1 MAEIIL
7 EGDALDRLQG
17 IPAES
22 IDTCVTSPPYYN
34 LRDYGEPGQIGNEET
49 VEEYIGKLVA
59 VFREVHRILRP
70 AGTLWV
76 NIGDSYATSSG
87 PQPPANTRNSTGHT
101 KKAVP
106 EGYKR
111 KDMIGVPW
119 LLAFAL
125 RADGWYLRQ
134 DIIWAK
140 TNCMPESVRD
150 RCTRSHEYIFL
161 LSKQEH
167 YYFDAEAISEPVQGA
182 TTKRLLQDLA
192 GQAGSMKQQ
201 GRGSRPMKPVAPRFG
216 GEKYGASTAEE
227 TRTKSGKEYRPT
239 ARRNKRDVW
248 NIGTGGF
255 RGAHFAAFPE
265 KLVEPCIL
273 AGCPAGGTVLDPF
286 TGSGTTGAVAKRL
299 GRNFLGIELNP
310 AYCQMARE
318 RIATAPQYVEQLT
331 LEEIAP

>member
-1 MAEIIL
+1 MGHIVL
-7 EGDALDRLQG
+7 EGDALERLREMTQDSVD
-17 IPAES
+17 A
-22 IDTCVTSPPYYN
+22 CVTSPPYYN
-34 LRDYGEPGQIGNEET
+34 LRDYGEPGQIGTEAT
-49 VEEYIGKLVA
+49 PEEYIAKLVE
-59 VFREVHRILRP
+59 VFREVRRVLRP
-70 AGTLWV
+70 EGTLWV

-87 PQPPANTRNSTGHT
+87 PQPPTNTRNSNGHT

-161 LSKQEH
+161 LSKVEH
-167 YYFDAEAISEPVQGA
+167 YYFDAEAISEPIQG
-182 TTKRLLQDLA
+182 TTAKRLLQDLE
-192 GQAGSMKQQ
+192 GQNGSRKQT
-201 GRGSRPMKPVAPRFG
+201 GRGDRPMKAVPPRFG
-216 GEKYGASTAEE
+216 GAKYGDATAEE
-227 TRTKSGKEYRPT
+227 TRTKSGKPYCPT
-239 ARRNKRDVW
+239 PRRNKRDVW

-255 RGAHFAAFPE
+255 RGAHFAVFPE

-273 AGCPAGGTVLDPF
+273 AGCPIGGTVLDPF

-299 GRNFLGIELNP
+299 GREFVGIELNP
-310 AYCQMARE
+310 VYCQMARK
-318 RIATAPQYVEQLT
+318 RIAEAPQYFEQLT
-331 LEEIAP
+331 LAGTK